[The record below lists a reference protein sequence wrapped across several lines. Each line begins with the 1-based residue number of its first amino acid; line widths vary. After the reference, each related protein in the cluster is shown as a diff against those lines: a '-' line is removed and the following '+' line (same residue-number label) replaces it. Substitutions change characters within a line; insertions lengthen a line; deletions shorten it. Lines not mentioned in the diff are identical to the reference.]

1 MRKITVVVY
10 GIEASLA
17 VIVAGVFLWL
27 HYNPATPL
35 DNSNGGTISLSLG
48 SSGQG
53 QSMVLNDQ
61 TQSVTGDQ
69 SSGLSTGSA
78 NNSTSAEAS
87 DASSNGQTPPT
98 TAELAAYDRYSTSQ
112 TAMYVDI
119 QAGTGSTVAV
129 GDTPV
134 INYVGYLDDGKVF
147 DDSYT
152 RGKAFSFVVG
162 KHQVVTGLEEGIVG
176 MKVGGIRRIIIP
188 ASVGYGSKAVGPVP
202 ANSLLIIDVS
212 LVAKE

>member
-1 MRKITVVVY
+1 MRKITAVVY
-10 GIEASLA
+10 GVEASLA

-27 HYNPATPL
+27 HYNPSTPL
-35 DNSNGGTISLSLG
+35 DNSNGGTVPLNLG
-48 SSGQG
+48 NTGQG
-53 QSMVLNDQ
+53 QSVVLNDQ
-61 TQSVTGDQ
+61 TQSGVGEQ
-69 SSGLSTGSA
+69 STGLSNTTA
-78 NNSTSAEAS
+78 NGSTSTQVS
-87 DASSNGQTPPT
+87 DSSSNGQTAPT
-98 TAELAAYDRYSTSQ
+98 AAELAAYDRYSASQ
-112 TAMYVDI
+112 SAMYVDV
-119 QAGTGSTVAV
+119 QVGTGSSVAV

-134 INYVGYLDDGKVF
+134 INYVGYLSDGKVF

-188 ASVGYGSKAVGPVP
+188 ASVGYGTKAVGPVP
-202 ANSLLIIDVS
+202 ANSLLVIDVS